1 MHGNSVHLCPPFL
14 ENTNLLYIRVIKC
27 NLKEDTRCN
36 VTVGVAFILAFHLR
50 ASQSEC
56 PESTIHFYLALKGEG
71 PNTKKCLKSSKE
83 GGAAALWSERFGFE
97 PNLVPRAF
105 PLKVAPPIFKGKA
118 LGTRL
123 VRALAGEIVLCSQ
136 ARHLTLTV
144 LLSTHVCKWAP
155 ANLMV
160 GVTLRSTSISSSGE
174 LKHSQSFHATET
186 GISSGTDGPLG
197 PFADLSFYLPSTS
210 TNNDTSKT
218 LLTMSVSYFTTKLSR
233 GLKFAQYQSYH
244 AAMSEFWS
252 CANFNTSKLSFSSS
266 SQRMYPVLQRI
277 MLPRGCVM
285 FSWRKKMRVKSFQL
299 SRELNPCRSIG
310 CIQTQLGFLKLGLIQ
325 KELES
330 DSLRNKLYKLFNS
343 LDLHQ

>member
-1 MHGNSVHLCPPFL
+1 
-14 ENTNLLYIRVIKC
+14 
-27 NLKEDTRCN
+27 
-36 VTVGVAFILAFHLR
+36 
-50 ASQSEC
+50 
-56 PESTIHFYLALKGEG
+56 
-71 PNTKKCLKSSKE
+71 
-83 GGAAALWSERFGFE
+83 
-97 PNLVPRAF
+97 
-105 PLKVAPPIFKGKA
+105 
-118 LGTRL
+118 
-123 VRALAGEIVLCSQ
+123 
-136 ARHLTLTV
+136 
-144 LLSTHVCKWAP
+144 
-155 ANLMV
+155 MV

-197 PFADLSFYLPSTS
+197 PYTDLSFYLPSTS

-218 LLTMSVSYFTTKLSR
+218 LLTISVSYFTTKLSR

-244 AAMSEFWS
+244 TAMSEFWS
-252 CANFNTSKLSFSSS
+252 CANFNTSKLSFSRPYPPLGDKELSKLSFSS
-266 SQRMYPVLQRI
+266 FSQKMYPVLQRI

-299 SRELNPCRSIG
+299 SRELNPCRNIG
-310 CIQTQLGFLKLGLIQ
+310 CIQTQLGFLKPGLIQ